1 MDAEVATIRALSPSF
16 SLARPISPQ
25 WRDVEEQWNLR
36 RLILTLFYYSPSL
49 ASELSRISMA
59 LHSLSWWKDSCA
71 AESLFTPRPR
81 RPPECTR
88 SPFTSMLTSEPS
100 KINQKTGWCKPFV
113 NLMFAGTFWN
123 HLLNQ
128 KKKKKGVIFK
138 IGSALKPT
146 RDDDILASVAET
158 VYSDVHCLP
167 FVLFQPAWIFTSFT
181 HRETIWSPLRMLIC
195 TSINS
200 YLKDKSK
207 HVCFLFVFFSPSLLP
222 KGIYEHFGNKDPS
235 RI

>member
-49 ASELSRISMA
+49 ASELSRISMG

-128 KKKKKGVIFK
+128 KKKKKVSF
-138 IGSALKPT
+138 SRLAARLNRPEMMTFWRASPRQSTLMCTVSLLFFFSQRESLHLSRTVKPY
-146 RDDDILASVAET
+146 DPLSEC
-158 VYSDVHCLP
+158 S
-167 FVLFQPAWIFTSFT
+167 FVLA
-181 HRETIWSPLRMLIC
+181 
-195 TSINS
+195 
-200 YLKDKSK
+200 
-207 HVCFLFVFFSPSLLP
+207 
-222 KGIYEHFGNKDPS
+222 
-235 RI
+235 